1 MKYILF
7 NPLSN
12 NHKGADNVAIVKE
25 KIGEATECSV
35 LDLDLRD
42 FVSKLNNDDQ
52 IYILGGDGTINKFI
66 NRLGGVVPKQEI
78 YLFKS
83 GSGNDFLNDVK
94 ENETGDFVL
103 LNKYL
108 ENLPTVE
115 VNGNSYFFI
124 NGVGFGIDGYCCEVG
139 DKMREEKPGE
149 EINYTKIAIKGLLFK
164 FKKVNAT
171 VEVDGVSESYK
182 NVWLAPTMKGRF
194 YGGGM
199 MIAPAQDRF
208 AEDKS
213 ITNVIYKT
221 RSKLKALINFP
232 SIFKGEHVNKKGLVV
247 IRKGSTIKV
256 TFDKPCALQVDGE
269 TILNVTT
276 YTAHI

>member
-42 FVSKLNNDDQ
+42 FVSKLNNEDQ

-66 NRLGGVVPKQEI
+66 NRLGGVVPKQEV

-83 GSGNDFLNDVK
+83 GSGNDFINDVK
-94 ENETGDFVL
+94 EKETGDFIL

-149 EINYTKIAIKGLLFK
+149 EINYTKIAINGLLFK

-208 AEDKS
+208 AENRL

-221 RSKLKALINFP
+221 GSKLKALINFP

-256 TFDKPCALQVDGE
+256 TFDKPCALQIDGE

>member
-83 GSGNDFLNDVK
+83 GSGNDFINDVK

>member
-42 FVSKLNNDDQ
+42 FVSKLNNGDQ

-83 GSGNDFLNDVK
+83 GSGNDFINDVK
-94 ENETGDFVL
+94 ENETGDFIL

-124 NGVGFGIDGYCCEVG
+124 NGVGFGIDGYCC
-139 DKMREEKPGE
+139 
-149 EINYTKIAIKGLLFK
+149 
-164 FKKVNAT
+164 
-171 VEVDGVSESYK
+171 
-182 NVWLAPTMKGRF
+182 
-194 YGGGM
+194 
-199 MIAPAQDRF
+199 
-208 AEDKS
+208 
-213 ITNVIYKT
+213 
-221 RSKLKALINFP
+221 
-232 SIFKGEHVNKKGLVV
+232 
-247 IRKGSTIKV
+247 
-256 TFDKPCALQVDGE
+256 
-269 TILNVTT
+269 
-276 YTAHI
+276 

>member
-1 MKYILF
+1 
-7 NPLSN
+7 
-12 NHKGADNVAIVKE
+12 
-25 KIGEATECSV
+25 
-35 LDLDLRD
+35 
-42 FVSKLNNDDQ
+42 
-52 IYILGGDGTINKFI
+52 
-66 NRLGGVVPKQEI
+66 
-78 YLFKS
+78 
-83 GSGNDFLNDVK
+83 
-94 ENETGDFVL
+94 
-103 LNKYL
+103 
-108 ENLPTVE
+108 
-115 VNGNSYFFI
+115 
-124 NGVGFGIDGYCCEVG
+124 
-139 DKMREEKPGE
+139 MREEKPGE

-208 AEDKS
+208 AKDKS

-232 SIFKGEHVNKKGLVV
+232 SIFKGEHINKKGLVV

>member
-42 FVSKLNNDDQ
+42 FVSKLNNEDQ

-94 ENETGDFVL
+94 EKETGDFVL